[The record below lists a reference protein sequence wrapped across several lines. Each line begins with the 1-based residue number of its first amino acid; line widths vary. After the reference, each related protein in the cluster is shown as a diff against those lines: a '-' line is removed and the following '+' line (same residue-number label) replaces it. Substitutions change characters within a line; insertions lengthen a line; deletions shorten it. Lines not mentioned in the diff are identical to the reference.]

1 MSEHIIKAEFSEVMQ
16 KSYIDYAMSVICARA
31 LPDARDGLKP
41 VQRRVLYS
49 MDELGLRY
57 DRPHRKSARIVGDTM
72 GKYHPHGDSSIY
84 ESLVV
89 MSQDFKKGIPLVDG
103 HGNFGSIE
111 GDGAAAMRYTE
122 ARLQKIT
129 QEAYLADLDKNV
141 VDFVSN
147 FDETEKEPEV
157 LPVKIPNLLVNGA
170 DGIAVGMTT
179 SIPPHNLSEVID
191 AVKAYMRKESIT
203 NEELMEYI
211 QGPDFPTGGI
221 VINKKDLLNIYSSG
235 IGKIKLRGKV
245 TLEPAKKRGEKDKLV
260 ISEIPYTMIGN
271 NISKFLSDIVSLI
284 ENKVTTDILDI
295 SNESSKDGIRIV
307 LELRKGADVERLKN
321 LLYKKTKLEDTFGVN
336 MLAIVNGRPETLD
349 LKGIIENHTQF
360 HYEVT
365 RRKYK
370 TLLNKLYEQRE
381 IKEGLIKA
389 CDMIDLI
396 IEIIRGSKN
405 QKEVKACLTKGDVGN
420 IRFQSSDSMIEATK
434 LSFTDKQASAI
445 LDLKLYRLIGLE
457 ILMLKEEYE
466 EIVTKIAEYEDI
478 LANEKSLKNVIRKEL
493 DSIKKEFGSQRK
505 TIVED
510 AKEAVYVAAPI
521 KEGTVYFVM
530 DRFGY
535 SKTMDKATYQRN
547 KDNILKEYK
556 FIVPC
561 MNTDK
566 ICVFTNLGLMHQIKV
581 LDIPAGKFR
590 DKGVPIDNLC
600 NYDSAK
606 EYIIQVLDAQT
617 MIHSTLLF
625 ATAKSMLKVMD
636 GDLLNASKR
645 TVQATKLSE
654 DELVAVIV
662 ADWSEE
668 SEDKV
673 VLQTKDGVFLKFPY
687 AEIPK
692 KKKSALG
699 VRGMKL
705 SKDDLITNVYVMDAQ
720 NISSIMYK
728 EKELEFNRLKLSKRD
743 TKGTKVRR

>member
-89 MSQDFKKGIPLVDG
+89 MSQDFKKGVPLVDG

-157 LPVKIPNLLVNGA
+157 LPVKVPNLLVNGA

-179 SIPPHNLSEVID
+179 SIPPHNLGEVVD

-211 QGPDFPTGGI
+211 EGPDFPTGGL

-235 IGKIKLRGKV
+235 TGKLKLRGKV
-245 TLEPAKKRGEKDKLV
+245 TFEPAKKRGEKDKLV

-271 NISKFLSDIVSLI
+271 NISKFLSDTVALI

-307 LELRKGADVERLKN
+307 LELRKGAD
-321 LLYKKTKLEDTFGVN
+321 
-336 MLAIVNGRPETLD
+336 
-349 LKGIIENHTQF
+349 
-360 HYEVT
+360 EVT

-370 TLLNKLYEQRE
+370 TLLSKLYEQRE

-396 IEIIRGSKN
+396 IEIIRGSKS

-420 IRFQSSDSMIEATK
+420 INFKSSDSMIEATK

-466 EIVTKIAEYEDI
+466 EILAKIEEYEDI
-478 LANEKSLKNVIRKEL
+478 LNNEKSLKNVIRKEL
-493 DSIKKEFGSQRK
+493 DKIKKEFGRERR
-505 TIVED
+505 TVVED
-510 AKEAVYVAAPI
+510 GKEAVYVAAPV
-521 KEGTVYFVM
+521 KEETVYFVM

-547 KDNILKEYK
+547 KENILKEYK

-566 ICVFTNLGLMHQIKV
+566 ICIFTNLGVMHQIKV

-600 NYDSAK
+600 NYDSTK
-606 EYIIQVLDAQT
+606 EYIIQVLDAES
-617 MIHSTLLF
+617 MIHSSLLF

-636 GDLLNASKR
+636 GELLNAAKR

-654 DELVAVIV
+654 DELIEVIPI
-662 ADWSEE
+662 DWMEG

-673 VLQTKDGVFLKFPY
+673 VLQTKEGVFLKFLLS
-687 AEIPK
+687 EIPK

-705 SKDDLITNVYVMDAQ
+705 SKDDSLTNIYVMAAQ
-720 NISSIMYK
+720 NISSIVYK
-728 EKELEFNRLKLSKRD
+728 EKELEFHRLKLSKRD
-743 TKGTKVRR
+743 SKGTKVRR

>member
-89 MSQDFKKGIPLVDG
+89 MSQDFKKGVPLVDG

-157 LPVKIPNLLVNGA
+157 LPVKVPNLLVNGA

-179 SIPPHNLSEVID
+179 SIPPHNLGEVVD

-211 QGPDFPTGGI
+211 KGPDFPTGGL

-235 IGKIKLRGKV
+235 TGKLKLRGKV
-245 TLEPAKKRGEKDKLV
+245 TFEPAKKRGEKDKLV

-271 NISKFLSDIVSLI
+271 NISKFLSDTVALI

-336 MLAIVNGRPETLD
+336 MLAIVDGRPETLD

-360 HYEVT
+360 YYEVT

-370 TLLNKLYEQRE
+370 TLLSKLYEQRE

-396 IEIIRGSKN
+396 IEIIRGSKS

-420 IRFQSSDSMIEATK
+420 INFKSSDSMIEATK

-466 EIVTKIAEYEDI
+466 EILAKIEEYEDI
-478 LANEKSLKNVIRKEL
+478 LNNEKSLKNVIRKEL
-493 DSIKKEFGSQRK
+493 DKIKKNL
-505 TIVED
+505 D
-510 AKEAVYVAAPI
+510 AKE
-521 KEGTVYFVM
+521 ELW
-530 DRFGY
+530 
-535 SKTMDKATYQRN
+535 SKMEKRQFMLLHQSKKRRLFCDGSFWIFQ
-547 KDNILKEYK
+547 DN
-556 FIVPC
+556 
-561 MNTDK
+561 
-566 ICVFTNLGLMHQIKV
+566 G
-581 LDIPAGKFR
+581 
-590 DKGVPIDNLC
+590 
-600 NYDSAK
+600 
-606 EYIIQVLDAQT
+606 
-617 MIHSTLLF
+617 
-625 ATAKSMLKVMD
+625 
-636 GDLLNASKR
+636 
-645 TVQATKLSE
+645 
-654 DELVAVIV
+654 
-662 ADWSEE
+662 
-668 SEDKV
+668 
-673 VLQTKDGVFLKFPY
+673 
-687 AEIPK
+687 
-692 KKKSALG
+692 
-699 VRGMKL
+699 
-705 SKDDLITNVYVMDAQ
+705 
-720 NISSIMYK
+720 
-728 EKELEFNRLKLSKRD
+728 
-743 TKGTKVRR
+743 

>member
-1 MSEHIIKAEFSEVMQ
+1 MWS
-16 KSYIDYAMSVICARA
+16 
-31 LPDARDGLKP
+31 
-41 VQRRVLYS
+41 
-49 MDELGLRY
+49 
-57 DRPHRKSARIVGDTM
+57 
-72 GKYHPHGDSSIY
+72 
-84 ESLVV
+84 
-89 MSQDFKKGIPLVDG
+89 
-103 HGNFGSIE
+103 
-111 GDGAAAMRYTE
+111 
-122 ARLQKIT
+122 
-129 QEAYLADLDKNV
+129 
-141 VDFVSN
+141 
-147 FDETEKEPEV
+147 
-157 LPVKIPNLLVNGA
+157 
-170 DGIAVGMTT
+170 
-179 SIPPHNLSEVID
+179 
-191 AVKAYMRKESIT
+191 
-203 NEELMEYI
+203 
-211 QGPDFPTGGI
+211 
-221 VINKKDLLNIYSSG
+221 IYSSG
-235 IGKIKLRGKV
+235 TGKLKLRGKV
-245 TLEPAKKRGEKDKLV
+245 TFEPAKKRGEKDKLV

-271 NISKFLSDIVSLI
+271 NISKFLSDTVALI

-336 MLAIVNGRPETLD
+336 MLAIVDGRPETLD

-360 HYEVT
+360 YYEVT

-370 TLLNKLYEQRE
+370 TLLSKLYEQRE

-396 IEIIRGSKN
+396 IEIIRGSKS

-420 IRFQSSDSMIEATK
+420 INFKSSDSMIEATK

-466 EIVTKIAEYEDI
+466 EILAKIEEYEDI
-478 LANEKSLKNVIRKEL
+478 LNNEKSLKNVIRKEL
-493 DSIKKEFGSQRK
+493 DKIKKEFGRERR
-505 TIVED
+505 TVVED
-510 AKEAVYVAAPI
+510 GKEAVYVAAPV
-521 KEGTVYFVM
+521 KEETVYFVM

-547 KDNILKEYK
+547 KENILKEYK

-566 ICVFTNLGLMHQIKV
+566 ICIFTNLGVMHQIKV

-600 NYDSAK
+600 NYDSTK
-606 EYIIQVLDAQT
+606 EYIIQVLDAES
-617 MIHSTLLF
+617 MIHSSLLF

-636 GDLLNASKR
+636 GELLNAAKR

-654 DELVAVIV
+654 DELIEVIPI
-662 ADWSEE
+662 DWMEG

-673 VLQTKDGVFLKFPY
+673 VLQTKEGVFLKFLLS
-687 AEIPK
+687 EIPK

-705 SKDDLITNVYVMDAQ
+705 SKDDSLTNIYVMAAQ
-720 NISSIMYK
+720 NISSIVYK
-728 EKELEFNRLKLSKRD
+728 EKELEFHRLKLSKRD
-743 TKGTKVRR
+743 SKGTKVRR

>member
-466 EIVTKIAEYEDI
+466 DI

-521 KEGTVYFVM
+521 KEETVYFVM

>member
-1 MSEHIIKAEFSEVMQ
+1 MKS
-16 KSYIDYAMSVICARA
+16 SYIDYSMSVIVSRA
-31 LPDARDGLKP
+31 LPDVRDGFKP
-41 VQRRVLYS
+41 VHRRILFG
-49 MDELGLRY
+49 MMGLGNTSDKPY
-57 DRPHRKSARIVGDTM
+57 KKSARVVGEVL
-72 GKYHPHGDSSIY
+72 GKYHPHGDSSVY
-84 ESLVV
+84 GALVR
-89 MSQDFKKGIPLVDG
+89 MAQPWAMRYMLVDG
-103 HGNFGSIE
+103 QGNYGSVD
-111 GDGAAAMRYTE
+111 GDSAAAMRYTE
-122 ARLQKIT
+122 CRLRKIGEDMMT
-129 QEAYLADLDKNV
+129 DLEKET
-141 VDFVSN
+141 VDMQNN
-147 FDETEKEPEV
+147 FDDSLQEPTV
-157 LPVKIPNLLVNGA
+157 MPARIPNLLVNGA

-493 DSIKKEFGSQRK
+493 DLIKKEFGSQRK

-521 KEGTVYFVM
+521 KEETVYFVM

-566 ICVFTNLGLMHQIKV
+566 ICVFTNTGKMHQIKV

-606 EYIIQVLDAQT
+606 EYIIQVLDVQT